1 MVRTVSGK
9 GKHSEIFQ
17 GLQRVTNRRSG
28 CEGRVEVLPSLLDL
42 DGVKVTLMLERVKQ
56 VEDGRDARKGCVQ
69 TAHVIYPGL
78 RKPQPKHEG

>member
-1 MVRTVSGK
+1 
-9 GKHSEIFQ
+9 
-17 GLQRVTNRRSG
+17 
-28 CEGRVEVLPSLLDL
+28 VLPSLLDL

-56 VEDGRDARKGCVQ
+56 VEDSRDARKGCVQ